1 MRKFIGALV
10 VSCLLATVVW
20 ANQVSYQGILTNAD
34 GDSLLTGTYD
44 LSFSI
49 FPVATGGTARWTEAH
64 ADVSVQNGVYSVM
77 LGATTPLPDSIGV
90 NNWLQITVEA
100 TVLAPRLP
108 ITADFRAIESRHAQN
123 ADSVNHIAART
134 TPTPNHLVPLGA
146 DGKFPETVLPFTLDS
161 ILAGQGLTGA
171 PALMERGGRNTLDER
186 LTLNV
191 GAGTGIT
198 VNADQVSATLGTSIA
213 TAEIEDNAVNSAK
226 VQDNTL
232 TAADALTNIVS
243 MVDSVVNDGGN
254 IDLIAG
260 ANITIT
266 PNDANNTITFTATGG
281 GGGYSAGRCI
291 ELAGTTINNTMSLT
305 AGDSCIRVVFDPT
318 TCTYQLSSDLDVF
331 AGDCI
336 EIEYDDVTC
345 DWTVSVDPACFDSIY
360 DTEIYAESFVVIGDG
375 TVEEPRAHLTN
386 DGNLE
391 LRDGTGNEVYLNPN
405 GTMVVV
411 HDGVPVGGFDPNGEF
426 YGKSFMVIDP
436 ETGDTLSHLNS
447 DGGLELIGDNGAL
460 YLNPNGTMVM
470 VQDGQVVGGFD
481 PNGEFAA
488 KSYMVIDPET
498 GDTLSHLDSDGG
510 LTMKNGDFV
519 TDLSPAGLFIGD
531 SAGQNGVVVDYFGNV
546 ALLFEDVPV
555 AGINGLSGEI
565 YARSFEVRDSLTGTL
580 KAHLDNDGN
589 LSLPD
594 GSQITIG
601 GTPIAGG
608 EGDTIRRV
616 SDFDTLK
623 AWSAGIQLFDSNDFS
638 WVYADSIW
646 TGQRDGSHGIGL
658 KSDGRLR
665 AVQGGND
672 VAGVDATGEVFGKSF
687 YILNANGDTITHLKN
702 DGSLMMFDPTTSKY
716 VIVDPSVVQIGNNIA
731 NSGARMFPDGSIEV
745 AQDSVVTAGVQPN
758 GEIHAKSFEVRD
770 SLGGPIK
777 AHLDN
782 DGNLALPEGA
792 QITIGGVPIGGGGV
806 GDQIEF
812 EDGPDNTIVNA
823 GGVAVFNGE
832 GQTLIGAG
840 DLSVSGVN
848 GGVELNANGTWSAGQ
863 NGATVAGLDENG
875 ETYARSFYVKDP
887 ASGDTL
893 LHINS
898 NGQITDATG
907 ALLFDGTN
915 IVRDGIHDVNI
926 GSANGVSVTDGTVG
940 AGINKDGLTVAD
952 FSAFN
957 VFSVRTDGTWEATR
971 DLVPIAALDSTGE
984 IIAKS
989 FEVRD
994 SVTGET
1000 KAHLTN
1006 DGNLELPEG
1015 AQVLIGGVPIGG
1027 GGVGDQ
1033 IEFEDG
1039 ANSSRLD
1046 AEGLYVENGTVSQ
1059 SSINGTNIAVGN
1071 AANSS
1076 YVDLQYDGTWEA
1088 KQNGV
1093 IVSGLQPNGEIHAKS
1108 FEVRD
1113 SLTGAIKAHLTNSG
1127 GLTATGTISGQY
1139 VTGTTSVYS
1148 QSVNGSTT
1156 LFSDLSAG
1164 SLRSQTLVSNAQTAG
1179 WAFFNNGTMTQYF
1192 DPPGGTPPV
1201 LMHETTSSGDCIQ
1214 HEPLWF
1220 GPVNEG
1226 NHFYGLGVNTGIGV
1240 SGNMTIYG
1248 KLNTVGPMDPIICEQ
1263 FPVHP
1268 QAKIEPGMVLV
1279 QDVDSDFL
1287 IPCHAAA
1294 QTSVIGVIPPKETV
1308 NEKGNILLTI
1318 LGFAAAP
1325 HPETGARLEM
1335 RVKADAKYGA
1345 IKRGD
1350 LLTTSA
1356 TPGHAML
1363 ASDPKLGT
1371 IVGKALEPLE
1381 NGTGEIKVMV
1391 TLQ

>member
-10 VSCLLATVVW
+10 GSCLLATVVW

-49 FPVATGGTARWTEAH
+49 FPAATGGTARWTEAH

-100 TVLAPRLP
+100 TVLSPRLP

-391 LRDGTGNEVYLNPN
+391 LRDGTGNEVYINPN

-411 HDGVPVGGFDPNGEF
+411 HDGQPVSGVDPNGEM
-426 YGKSFMVIDP
+426 YAQSFTVIDP
-436 ETGDTLSHLNS
+436 ETGDTLSHLNN

-488 KSYMVIDPET
+488 RSFMVIDPET
-498 GDTLSHLDSDGG
+498 GDTLSHLTNDGALEMVQGGNIVELDPIFG
-510 LTMKNGDFV
+510 LTV
-519 TDLSPAGLFIGD
+519 SD
-531 SAGQNGVVVDYFGNV
+531 SAGDNGIAIDPVGIIRVVRNGEERGGIDFDGEMYARSFYTIDSAGNMRAHLDNAGNV
-546 ALLFEDVPV
+546 ALPE
-555 AGINGLSGEI
+555 
-565 YARSFEVRDSLTGTL
+565 
-580 KAHLDNDGN
+580 
-589 LSLPD
+589 

-601 GTPIAGG
+601 GVPIAGG
-608 EGDTIRRV
+608 EGDTIRR
-616 SDFDTLK
+616 
-623 AWSAGIQLFDSNDFS
+623 INPNDSMYIGAFGLELYNS
-638 WVYADSIW
+638 LSQGKYSADSMQI
-646 TGQRDGSHGIGL
+646 GQRDGEDAFSIF
-658 KSDGRLR
+658 SDGRFKSTQ
-665 AVQGGND
+665 AGED
-672 VAGVDATGEVFGKSF
+672 VVGVDENGEVFANSF

-702 DGSLMMFDPTTSKY
+702 DGSLVMFDPTTSKY
-716 VIVDPSVVQIGNNIA
+716 VIVDPSVVQIGNNVA

-840 DLSVSGVN
+840 DLSVSGDN

-863 NGATVAGLDENG
+863 NGVTVAGLDENG
-875 ETYARSFYVKDP
+875 EVYARSFYVKDP

-898 NGQITDATG
+898 TGQITDATG
-907 ALLFDGTN
+907 AMLFDGTN

-957 VFSVRTDGTWEATR
+957 VFSVRTNGTWEASR

-1039 ANSSRLD
+1039 ANSSLLD
-1046 AEGLYVENGTVSQ
+1046 AEGLSVENGTVSN
-1059 SSINGTNIAVGN
+1059 SLVNGTNVAVANN
-1071 AANSS
+1071 ANTS
-1076 YVDLQYDGTWEA
+1076 YMDIQYDGTWEA

-1093 IVSGLQPNGEIHAKS
+1093 VVSGLQPNGEIHAKS

-1113 SLTGAIKAHLTNSG
+1113 SLTGAIKAHLTNAG
-1127 GLTATGTISGQY
+1127 GLTATGTVSGQY
-1139 VTGTTSVYS
+1139 VTGTSSVYS
-1148 QSVNGSTT
+1148 QNINGSTT

-1164 SLRSQTLVSNAQTAG
+1164 SLRSQTLVSNVQTAG
-1179 WAFFNNGTMTQYF
+1179 WTFFNNGTMTQWV
-1192 DPPGGTPPV
+1192 DPPGATPPM
-1201 LMHETTSSGDCIQ
+1201 LNMQTTNDGYWQFGMPVFFGNPANFNYLSGGTAQ
-1214 HEPLWF
+1214 Q
-1220 GPVNEG
+1220 
-1226 NHFYGLGVNTGIGV
+1226 GIMT
-1240 SGNMTIYG
+1240 SGN
-1248 KLNTVGPMDPIICEQ
+1248 LTVNGTLKAEVIDPIIGEV
-1263 FPVHP
+1263 FKTSPDYNY
-1268 QAKIEPGMVLV
+1268 EPGVV
-1279 QDVDSDFL
+1279 IVADPNSDAY
-1287 IPCHAAA
+1287 IPCFAAA
-1294 QTSVIGVIPPKETV
+1294 QTSVVGVVTPKEKV
-1308 NEKGNILLTI
+1308 DERGNISVTI
-1318 LGFAAAP
+1318 LGAASP
-1325 HPETGARLEM
+1325 PLEGRERLEV